1 MVRLLTTRQKEYA
14 KNKHILGM
22 TSISSAKAA
31 GYSKKSASI
40 IAYENDRK
48 PSLREYALSQLR
60 EKGLTEKVIE
70 VYRAVLEEKPSK
82 PATRQDQIAV
92 GREIAQIEGHYAP
105 KRHEKITLSG
115 TFDAMSMADKLVK
128 LEELKQRLLLESN
141 QESIDT

>member
-22 TSISSAKAA
+22 TSIASAKAA

-40 IAYENDRK
+40 IAYGNDRK
-48 PSLREYALSQLR
+48 DSLREYALSQLR
-60 EKGLTEKVIE
+60 DKGLTEKVID
-70 VYRAVLEEKPSK
+70 VYMAVLEEKPSK

-105 KRHEKITLSG
+105 KRQEKITLSG
-115 TFDAMSMADKLVK
+115 TFDTMSMAQK
-128 LEELKQRLLLESN
+128 LEELKQRLILESN
-141 QESIDT
+141 DK